1 MGNENNHITDQKKMD
16 QQIIEIQNILCEW
29 DPLGDQKTRI
39 PDLNNYETEA
49 MDIASALYIFTHNK
63 NSTITLV
70 RQIINEAFDLT
81 LSRDDAAMTGT
92 KIWQIL
98 LKYKK

>member
-1 MGNENNHITDQKKMD
+1 MRDEENHKKYQNKMD
-16 QQIIEIQNILCEW
+16 QQITEIQNILCDW

-49 MDIASALYIFTHNK
+49 MDVASALYMFKHNK
-63 NSTITLV
+63 NSTVNLV
-70 RQIINEAFDLT
+70 RQILSEAFDLI
-81 LSRDDAAMTGT
+81 LSREDAAEAGA
-92 KIWQIL
+92 KIWQVF